1 MHYEKRIEIS
11 GDREKAVEFF
21 RSFFLNS
28 SFELIRN
35 DADVVELKSMGW
47 FRAGNRNPVQL
58 IASARL
64 EKAGDELVFTADV
77 GNLKKM
83 ILALAVFI
91 LLMEVFFLAVFG
103 IAFSLNG
110 EMSFGHVALISSLP
124 LAPWIFIIPV
134 FWFYFKSRLV
144 SLLDVVANNMAVIS
158 QGGQAG
164 PGLD

>member
-1 MHYEKRIEIS
+1 MHYEKRIEIF

-47 FRAGNRNPVQL
+47 LRAGNRNPVHL
-58 IASARL
+58 IASAKL
-64 EKAGDELVFTADV
+64 EKAGSELVFTADL

-83 ILALAVFI
+83 ILAVAIFI
-91 LLMEVFFLAVFG
+91 LAMEIFFLVVFG
-103 IAFSLNG
+103 ITFSLTG
-110 EMSFGHVALISSLP
+110 KMEFGKIALISSLP
-124 LAPWIFIIPV
+124 LAPWILIIPV

-144 SLLDVVANNMAVIS
+144 SLLDVVANNMLVIS
-158 QGGQAG
+158 QGGHES
-164 PGLD
+164 